1 LELGALGIII
11 LIIVFGAGLAL
22 FIIFLVKSIF
32 LPQQISHVADGIKQG
47 RYGQAIKVAKQ
58 IITKE
63 PRNIEAH
70 YLLGQAYEHDGKA
83 ELALMEYKIVNN
95 ISDFRG
101 YCQETPFRKTVA
113 KLYEQFDFPE
123 EALKEYLM
131 LMQLEPENPEIYHH
145 AGVLFE
151 GREKYRQAAH
161 YFKKAIDLDP
171 GHSDAHFHL
180 GILLYGAKRFTDAQ
194 AIFVK
199 AIKLDPDNVK
209 INFYL
214 GKIQKQVKDYPGA
227 IAYFDKS
234 QKDPEYKI
242 KSIVEK
248 GLCYMTSGNMDKA
261 KTELERA
268 VKLGEEVASLKSDK
282 KDRLFA
288 RYYLAYCFENN
299 RQIDQAIEQWEKI
312 YSEEPGFKD
321 VAEKLSRY
329 QDLRSDDLVKD
340 FMTVSVEQFQEI
352 CRAVTDTL
360 GFNVNDVSQI
370 PNGCQIIAVEKDSG
384 QWRNTRKMPRLIR
397 FVRIA
402 DNIEVQVVRDFLE
415 DMKKMSVNRGMII
428 SSALFSRTSQE
439 FAESRPIELVGRD
452 QLQEL
457 LSKSSI

>member
-1 LELGALGIII
+1 MGIGLII

-22 FIIFLVKSIF
+22 FIFFLVKSIF
-32 LPQQISHVADGIKQG
+32 LPQQISHIADGIKQG
-47 RYGQAIKVAKQ
+47 RYGQAIKIAKN
-58 IITKE
+58 IIAKE

-70 YLLGQAYEHDGKA
+70 YLLGQAYEHDGKT

-95 ISDFRG
+95 ISDFKG
-101 YCQETPFRKTVA
+101 YCQEIPFRKAVA

-131 LMQLEPENPEIYHH
+131 LMQLEPENPEIYYK

-151 GREKYRQAAH
+151 EREKYRQAGH

-171 GHSDAHFHL
+171 GHSNAHFHL

-194 AIFVK
+194 SIFNK
-199 AIKLDPDNVK
+199 AIKLDPDNHK

-214 GKIQKQVKDYPGA
+214 GKIQKQVKDFAGA
-227 IAYFDKS
+227 ITYFEKS

-248 GLCYMTSGNMDKA
+248 GLCYITSGNIDKA
-261 KTELERA
+261 RTELERA
-268 VKLGEEVASLKSDK
+268 VKLGEDSSSLKTDK
-282 KDRLFA
+282 RDRLFA
-288 RYYLAYCFENN
+288 RYYLAYCFENS

-312 YSEEPGFKD
+312 YSEEAGFRD

-329 QDLRSDDLVKD
+329 QDLRSDDFVKD
-340 FMTVSVEQFQEI
+340 YMTVSSDRFQEM

-360 GFNVNDVSQI
+360 GFNTNDISPVT
-370 PNGCQIIAVEKDSG
+370 NGCQIIAVEKDSG

-397 FVRIA
+397 FLRIA
-402 DNIEVQVVRDFLE
+402 DNIEVQMVRDFLE
-415 DMKKMSVNRGMII
+415 EMKKMSVNRGMII
-428 SSALFSRTSQE
+428 SSALFSRTAQE
-439 FAESRPIELVGRD
+439 FSESRPIELLGRD

-457 LSKSSI
+457 LSKSDL